1 MMMKNIKLKHI
12 LYIILGLAMVL
23 AFDYFLL
30 RNTVEEDANNHDHV
44 EAEGIKEAEHKEAG
58 AIKEVELNEAQFKA
72 SSIELGTFLM
82 KNLSEVVSANGYTK
96 LPPQNQA
103 DVSVHM
109 TGIVKSINVIEGQ
122 YVKKGQVL
130 ATLESPEFAQLQEA
144 YLTSKSNLEFLKLEY
159 ERQKILSEENVNS
172 KKVFQRTKSDYDIEK
187 ARLASLDRQLSVLNL
202 SKSSATSV
210 MSLTSP
216 LSGYVTEVNV
226 KLASNAEV
234 GKPLFTIVDN
244 SKLHVDLLV
253 YEKDLQK
260 VKEGQ
265 NIRFVLTNQD
275 NTEIIGKVFNVSKSF
290 ENDTKSVAVHAEILN
305 PTKSLIPGMYVN
317 ALIDVGTRQVEALPT
332 DAVIRAEGREYIFVL
347 EEEHAEP
354 AHDEQEG
361 HSHDDGH
368 GHDHDHDAQEGHA
381 HYDGHEHGHEEPEGK
396 TYHFQRIEVKTGT
409 SQLGYVQVTVL
420 QEIEKDAKIVLKG
433 AYYIQS
439 HLLKSE
445 GGGGHQH

>member
-1 MMMKNIKLKHI
+1 
-12 LYIILGLAMVL
+12 
-23 AFDYFLL
+23 
-30 RNTVEEDANNHDHV
+30 
-44 EAEGIKEAEHKEAG
+44 
-58 AIKEVELNEAQFKA
+58 
-72 SSIELGTFLM
+72 M
-82 KNLSEVVSANGYTK
+82 KNLSEVVNANGYTK

-122 YVKKGQVL
+122 SVKKGQVL

-159 ERQKILSEENVNS
+159 DRQKILSEENVNS

-226 KLASNAEV
+226 KLGSNAEV

-265 NIRFVLTNQD
+265 SIRFVLTNQD

-317 ALIDVGTRQVEALPT
+317 ALIDVGTRQVEALPA
-332 DAVIRAEGREYIFVL
+332 DAVIRADGREYIFIL
-347 EEEHAEP
+347 EKGHKEHS
-354 AHDEQEG
+354 HDEQEG

-368 GHDHDHDAQEGHA
+368 GHNHEHDAQEGHA
-381 HYDGHEHGHEEPEGK
+381 HDDGHEHKEAEGK
-396 TYHFQRIEVKTGT
+396 AYHFQRIEVKTGT
-409 SQLGYVQVTVL
+409 SQLGYVQVTIL
-420 QEIEKDAKIVLKG
+420 QEIKKDTKIVLKG